1 MIASQGRARFNNSR
15 GWVGET
21 SIWTSWGGELASGQ
35 VSGIRW
41 KSAFMVC
48 SWSLGVFHKTSNT
61 RKCPVGARPARLL
74 GSWTVP
80 QAFKLIPIARH
91 ALSISLSFCP
101 CHCCRGCL
109 MISLPFSADNLLPPW
124 SIDLWKDGTK
134 PRHHAMIVLLV
145 TVHGS
150 YHVSR
155 RQRFHR
161 A

>member
-1 MIASQGRARFNNSR
+1 MSPFWRLRC
-15 GWVGET
+15 
-21 SIWTSWGGELASGQ
+21 L
-35 VSGIRW
+35 
-41 KSAFMVC
+41 
-48 SWSLGVFHKTSNT
+48 
-61 RKCPVGARPARLL
+61 LL
-74 GSWTVP
+74 GDGLWCRS
-80 QAFKLIPIARH
+80 H
-91 ALSISLSFCP
+91 AGALDRRVQGAHEGGTLNRMSSKVGLVSTTKWLVSISLSFCP

-134 PRHHAMIVLLV
+134 PRHHAMIVLIV